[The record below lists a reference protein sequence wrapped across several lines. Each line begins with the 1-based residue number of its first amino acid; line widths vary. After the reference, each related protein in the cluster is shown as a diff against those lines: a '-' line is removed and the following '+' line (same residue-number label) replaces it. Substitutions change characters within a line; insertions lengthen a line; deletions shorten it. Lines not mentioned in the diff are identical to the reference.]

1 MVLDINEV
9 NGMFVVEW
17 NRKQKHFQIQT
28 LGEILKSNLLA
39 TINKRDR
46 GYIPVAI
53 ASTEGEALKMS
64 KLIDSNLKNLRQ
76 SHREDSSDT
85 LH

>member
-1 MVLDINEV
+1 MALDINEMNAV
-9 NGMFVVEW
+9 FVVEW

-39 TINKRDR
+39 AVNRR
-46 GYIPVAI
+46 ASGYVPVAI
-53 ASTEGEALKMS
+53 AHTENEALKIS
-64 KLIDSNLKNLRQ
+64 KLIEARLKKR
-76 SHREDSSDT
+76 SREDSTDT